1 MKRFVVSVTLLLSST
16 SLAEDDAAAF
26 KRLFIRPIYD
36 TAAKCQPLGGYQFYV
51 PIPRPDGT
59 IDATNSVVVMT
70 ELIRSQIVTWYS
82 AFLGVENISKLQ
94 ADAFSPLCVGLYDDV
109 FLSGEKKGQPN
120 PNAFATDKRHILV
133 GRNLL
138 NLIARGV
145 FGGEQETALLFVLA
159 HEFGHHLQFQFG
171 QTYSEPTARTS
182 ELQADCLAGYILGSN
197 EKTAFSNVVYVN
209 AKETAGK
216 LGDFKV
222 LDPNHHGTPAERSTA
237 FKEGLTLGNAGRI
250 TDFMENKN
258 TMPRAGAAAALRACR
273 KYASDQQKAK

>member
-1 MKRFVVSVTLLLSST
+1 MRFVLAVSLLLATRSF
-16 SLAEDDAAAF
+16 AEDHAADF

-36 TAAKCQPLGGYQFYV
+36 KAAKCQPLGGYQYFTPV
-51 PIPRPDGT
+51 ARPDGT
-59 IDATNSVVVMT
+59 YDTASQVVVLLT
-70 ELIRSQIVTWYS
+70 EGIRSQVVTWYS
-82 AFLGVENISKLQ
+82 AFFGVENIAKLQ
-94 ADAFSPLCVGLYDDV
+94 ADAFAPLCVGLYDDV
-109 FLSGEKKGQPN
+109 FLSGEKQGQPN

-138 NLIARGV
+138 GLIAKGV
-145 FGGEQETALLFVLA
+145 FGGEQETALLFILA
-159 HEFGHHLQFQFG
+159 HEFGHHIQFQFG
-171 QTYSEPTARTS
+171 QTYSEPTARTA

-197 EKTAFSNVVYVN
+197 EKTAFSNVVYAS

-222 LDPNHHGTPAERSTA
+222 LDANHHGTPAERSAA

-273 KYASDQQKAK
+273 KYASDQQKTK